1 MSETPVIIGAGP
13 AGIRAAQTLV
23 EFGVRPIILDEGMRW
38 GGQIYRQQPT
48 NFRRSSQQLYGFDAS
63 KADTLSKI
71 FTNLINKVDYRP
83 QSLVWNVEQN
93 RLDVIQQGKSSML
106 PWQSLIVATGAT
118 DRILPFPGWTLPGV
132 FTMGATQIA
141 LKYQACTIGEKVIL
155 AGTGPLLYLVAYQY
169 VKAGATVLAVLD
181 TALFSSQIKA
191 LPGLLNQPKQ
201 LVRGMYYVGWLMSRG
216 IKVRRGIRIVRAE
229 GQDSLEALVIKNER
243 GEIETIACD
252 AVGVGYALRSES
264 QIADGLGCE
273 FEFDPMQRAHV
284 PLKDIA
290 GRSSLEGV
298 YLAGDGVGIMGA
310 DAAELSGELSALA
323 LLMDCGVCH
332 GDAEPIRRRVKNLEI
347 HLEKISRFRV
357 GLETAFPCPED
368 WIALLTDETIVCRCE
383 EITFGQ
389 IRDAINDC
397 DIREVNRLKA
407 MTRAGMGRCQGRM
420 CAQANAEILAHVSG
434 QPLSAVGRLR
444 VQPPIKPVPADV
456 LAESWMPKAEA
467 TK

>member
-1 MSETPVIIGAGP
+1 MSEIPVIIGAGP

-48 NFRRSSQQLYGFDAS
+48 NFSRTSRQLYGFDS
-63 KADTLSKI
+63 NKADALSKV
-71 FTNLINKVDYRP
+71 FKGLINLVDYRP

-93 RLDVIQQGKSSML
+93 RLDVIHQGQSSIL

-141 LKYQACTIGEKVIL
+141 LKYQACAIGAQVIL

-181 TALFSSQIKA
+181 TAHFSSQIKA

-201 LVRGMYYVGWLMSRG
+201 LARGMYYVGWLISRG
-216 IKVRRGIRIVRAE
+216 IKIRRGIRIVRAE
-229 GQDSLEALVIKNER
+229 GKNKIDALVIKNER
-243 GEIETIACD
+243 GAIETLPCD
-252 AVGVGYALRSES
+252 ALGVGYALRPET

-273 FEFDPMQRAHV
+273 FKFDPMQRAHV
-284 PLKDIA
+284 PVKDIA
-290 GRSSLEGV
+290 GRSSLDGV
-298 YLAGDGVGIMGA
+298 YLAGDGAGIMGA

-323 LLMDCGVCH
+323 LVLDRAVRP
-332 GDAEPIRRRVKNLEI
+332 GDAESIRRRAKYLESRI
-347 HLEKISRFRV
+347 HTITRFRA
-357 GLETAFPCPED
+357 GLETAFPCPDD
-368 WIALLTDETIVCRCE
+368 WIEQLTDETIICRCE
-383 EITFGQ
+383 EITFGH
-389 IRDAINDC
+389 IRDAITVC

-407 MTRAGMGRCQGRM
+407 LSRAGMGRCQGRM
-420 CAQANAEILAHVSG
+420 CSQASAEILAHLTE
-434 QPLSAVGRLR
+434 QPLNNVGRLR
-444 VQPPIKPVPADV
+444 GQPPIKPVPAHI
-456 LAESWMPKAEA
+456 LADASTPKVEA
-467 TK
+467 VK